1 MEYRQLGDAGLMV
14 SAMAPGTMT
23 FGGKN
28 KFAEVG
34 TVGVDEARSCCI
46 STGITRVTPA
56 LATNSDSAELHSFL
70 KAQAGTATIT

>member
-46 STGITRVTPA
+46 PTGITRVTPA
-56 LATNSDSAELHSFL
+56 L
-70 KAQAGTATIT
+70 Q